1 MTGHTRHPTGRSP
14 LSPDVDRLLDARPA
28 WAERA
33 RQRTRAAIAVDPV
46 RRRRWLAVVVIAWL
60 LGDVIAPRHQVAP
73 VRRLLLTMIVLDSVA
88 TYVWVTSGIAMEA
101 NPVVALALETY
112 GVGPGL
118 LLRTVWSVALVLAL
132 TWLAER
138 RASVRPALVIPLVA
152 LGAVTILH
160 LNVLAQF
167 WWLVVGR

>member
-1 MTGHTRHPTGRSP
+1 M
-14 LSPDVDRLLDARPA
+14 SPDVDRLLDARPA

>member
-1 MTGHTRHPTGRSP
+1 MS
-14 LSPDVDRLLDARPA
+14 LDVDRLLDARPA

-33 RQRTRAAIAVDPV
+33 RQRSRAAIAGDPV
-46 RRRRWLAVVVIAWL
+46 RRRRWLAAVVFAWL
-60 LGDVIAPRHQVAP
+60 LGDAIAPRHQVAP
-73 VRRLLLTMIVLDSVA
+73 VRRLLLVMIVLDSVA
-88 TYVWVTSGIAMEA
+88 TYVWVAAGIAVEA
-101 NPVVALALETY
+101 NPLVAAALDTY

-160 LNVLAQF
+160 VSVLAQF
-167 WWLVVGR
+167 WWQV

>member
-1 MTGHTRHPTGRSP
+1 